1 MQTAVEFKRSVIF
14 GDNGGVC
21 CWMQAESIADCVKTA
36 AGSAM
41 QESQFI
47 YDAETGLYY
56 DCVSG
61 QYYDAV
67 SVMGL
72 SCCEG

>member
-1 MQTAVEFKRSVIF
+1 
-14 GDNGGVC
+14 
-21 CWMQAESIADCVKTA
+21 MQAESIAGCVKTA
-36 AGSAM
+36 AEAAV

-67 SVMGL
+67 SSDDSVML
-72 SCCEG
+72 SFCLQ

>member
-1 MQTAVEFKRSVIF
+1 
-14 GDNGGVC
+14 
-21 CWMQAESIADCVKTA
+21 MQAESIAGCVKTA
-36 AGSAM
+36 AEAAV

-56 DCVSG
+56 DCMSG

-67 SVMGL
+67 SSDDSVML
-72 SCCEG
+72 

>member
-1 MQTAVEFKRSVIF
+1 
-14 GDNGGVC
+14 
-21 CWMQAESIADCVKTA
+21 
-36 AGSAM
+36 M

-56 DCVSG
+56 DYVSG

-67 SVMGL
+67 SVTQACEVVSFEMKCVLKL
-72 SCCEG
+72 SL